1 MDGKDQRHVF
11 GVRLLPILIQG
22 VEVGR
27 CFKWHGSSFRD
38 LVSHQTIKI
47 RRPSQPVRKVLSA
60 TSNQIKLPYEILK
73 TNL

>member
-27 CFKWHGSSFRD
+27 YFKWHGSSFER
-38 LVSHQTIKI
+38 LGEPPNHQD
-47 RRPSQPVRKVLSA
+47 
-60 TSNQIKLPYEILK
+60 
-73 TNL
+73 